1 MEIST
6 VLRRAIAVPKV
17 RGSRNR
23 QVTREYVIGEG
34 GLSLIEEGAGPDGNA
49 VPQLPFSSYY
59 GLLSRSPS
67 RQSPLIEE
75 AVAHGGELPPSVP
88 QPLDSAP

>member
-1 MEIST
+1 M
-6 VLRRAIAVPKV
+6 LRRAIAIPKV
-17 RGSRNR
+17 RGSRNK

-34 GLSLIEEGAGPDGNA
+34 GLMLLDENAGHVDPAGV

-67 RQSPLIEE
+67 RQSPLIED
-75 AVAHGGELPPSVP
+75 AVAHGDKLPPSVDLP
-88 QPLDSAP
+88 TEAST